1 MPVANIYNEL
11 EFWYPKIRMTEAGAT
26 VLVAGAEAGATYK
39 SKVGLE
45 ATTDTAYGNVSADDV
60 DGIIIP
66 GGFAPDFMRRDPD
79 AVRLVA
85 DIFSQGKL
93 VAFICH
99 AGWLPISAKILKGRT
114 CTSYFAIKDDMINAG
129 VDWVDRDVVVDGNLV
144 SSRTPDDLP
153 AFCKAVVEFLQK

>member
-1 MPVANIYNEL
+1 MPVANLYNDL
-11 EFWYPKIRMTEAGAT
+11 EFWYPKIRMTEAGAK
-26 VLVAGAEAGATYK
+26 VIVAGAKAGETYK
-39 SKVGLE
+39 SKIGLP
-45 ATTDTAYGNVSADDV
+45 ATCDVAYGDISADKV

-66 GGFAPDFMRRDPD
+66 GGYAPDFMRRDPA
-79 AVRLVA
+79 AVQLVA
-85 DIFSQGKL
+85 DLDAQKKL

-129 VDWVDRDVVVDGNLV
+129 VNWVDGEAVVDGNFV

-153 AFCKAVVEFLQK
+153 AFCRAILEFLK